1 MTDRKFEDIFEEEKI
16 AQLVMDQLHEMKC
29 VKKDGSWKGISG
41 NKMEIVALLD
51 SLDNLNV
58 LKPLKNNE
66 LAGAFCSQFGLKL
79 DEDISMKLFY
89 LTPPLKDYFRFR
101 STFKELLLK
110 ARSQSDDSKKKI

>member
-1 MTDRKFEDIFEEEKI
+1 MVLDK
-16 AQLVMDQLHEMKC
+16 LLEMKC
-29 VKKDGSWKGISG
+29 VKNDGSWTGISG

-66 LAGAFCSQFGLKL
+66 LADAFCEQFGLKL

-110 ARSQSDDSKKKI
+110 AQAEATNKKLPDL